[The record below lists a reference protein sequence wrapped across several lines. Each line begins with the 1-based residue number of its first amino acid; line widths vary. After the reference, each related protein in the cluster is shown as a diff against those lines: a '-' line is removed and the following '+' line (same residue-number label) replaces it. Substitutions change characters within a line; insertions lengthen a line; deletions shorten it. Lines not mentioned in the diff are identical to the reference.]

1 MSPVLAEDS
10 VLLTLPFGGAV
21 LQKIGATRQEID
33 AILEDFRK
41 VYMDDYTSAGDDGS
55 FGFLD
60 LFRSLKEE
68 DDTQDS
74 RSRNIDHSF
83 SNNSSNSLLEYND
96 GEIGSRNTTIILAD
110 AAENI
115 VSDSKIIT
123 LELDE
128 ESTTEGQTEDG
139 MDKALE
145 NYLTVDS
152 TNSTIIPDVVT
163 IDRP

>member
-68 DDTQDS
+68 DD
-74 RSRNIDHSF
+74 SF
-83 SNNSSNSLLEYND
+83 SNNSSNSLLEYGD
-96 GEIGSRNTTIILAD
+96 GEIDSRNTTMILTD

-115 VSDSKIIT
+115 ACDSKIIT